1 VVASVKEQCRNAA
14 EMLIGELD
22 K

>member
-1 VVASVKEQCRNAA
+1 VKEQCRNAA